1 MNSETKKFLTK
12 TLQKHFGEGNI
23 PTKSE
28 DVWRDSHSV
37 MNMAL
42 VCEDL
47 MVALDMLEQ
56 EGE

>member
-1 MNSETKKFLTK
+1 MNKETEKFLTK
-12 TLQKHFGEGNI
+12 ALQKHFGEGNI

-28 DVWRDSHSV
+28 DVWRYSHSF
-37 MNMAL
+37 MNMAF

-47 MVALDMLEQ
+47 MIALNMLEQ

>member
-12 TLQKHFGEGNI
+12 CLQKHFGEGNI

-28 DVWRDSHSV
+28 DIWRDPYSV
-37 MNMAL
+37 TGMAL
-42 VCEDL
+42 VCEEL
-47 MVALDMLEQ
+47 MIALNMLEQ

>member
-1 MNSETKKFLTK
+1 MNLETKKFLTK
-12 TLQKHFGEGNI
+12 ALQKHFGEGNI
-23 PTKSE
+23 PTKSG

-47 MVALDMLEQ
+47 MIALNMLEQ

>member
-12 TLQKHFGEGNI
+12 ALKKHFGEGNI

-47 MVALDMLEQ
+47 MIALNMLEQ